1 MKRAT
6 KISTALGG
14 AAAVLLGMVVAAPL
28 SASAQSSPRA
38 GLHVADGRILE
49 ANGNDFVM
57 RGVNHPHSWYT
68 QHTAAFGHIKDLGA
82 NTVRVV
88 LSSGDRWYK
97 NDTEDVA
104 DVVSLCKRNRLICV
118 LEVHDTTGYGEEP
131 EAASL
136 DQAVDYWIDIQDAI
150 KGEEDYVVLNIGNEP
165 HGNQGYGNWTADTIS
180 AINRLRDEDFHHLI
194 MVDGPNWGQDW
205 TNTMRT
211 NARRV
216 FDSDPHANTVF
227 SIHMYGVYG
236 TRSAV
241 SSYLNDFVNAG
252 LPILVGEFG
261 HYHSDGNPDEDAILE
276 ISEHLGTGYLGW
288 SWSGNSGGV
297 DYLDMVVDFDPNRLT
312 EWGERI
318 FNGPNG
324 IAATAVEAT
333 VYGDGGNGPGGPG
346 DDTEAPTAPG
356 TPTASDVTSTSVT
369 LGWAAATDNVGVTGY
384 DVVRVSG
391 GQRTVVA
398 SSTSTSV
405 TVTGLTPG
413 TSYTFAVRARDA
425 AGNVSPLSG
434 TVAVTTSGG
443 QGGADCAVDY
453 RVAGSWPG
461 GFQGEVVVTNTGSSP
476 VTNWSLGWTFPGNQT
491 VTGLWGGGVSQSGNT
506 VTVTAPSWATTLA
519 PNASASLGFLADWS
533 GSNPAPTSFT
543 LNGSPCTVD

>member
-1 MKRAT
+1 
-6 KISTALGG
+6 
-14 AAAVLLGMVVAAPL
+14 
-28 SASAQSSPRA
+28 
-38 GLHVADGRILE
+38 
-49 ANGNDFVM
+49 
-57 RGVNHPHSWYT
+57 
-68 QHTAAFGHIKDLGA
+68 
-82 NTVRVV
+82 
-88 LSSGDRWYK
+88 
-97 NDTEDVA
+97 
-104 DVVSLCKRNRLICV
+104 
-118 LEVHDTTGYGEEP
+118 
-131 EAASL
+131 
-136 DQAVDYWIDIQDAI
+136 
-150 KGEEDYVVLNIGNEP
+150 
-165 HGNQGYGNWTADTIS
+165 
-180 AINRLRDEDFHHLI
+180 
-194 MVDGPNWGQDW
+194 
-205 TNTMRT
+205 
-211 NARRV
+211 
-216 FDSDPHANTVF
+216 
-227 SIHMYGVYG
+227 
-236 TRSAV
+236 
-241 SSYLNDFVNAG
+241 
-252 LPILVGEFG
+252 
-261 HYHSDGNPDEDAILE
+261 
-276 ISEHLGTGYLGW
+276 
-288 SWSGNSGGV
+288 
-297 DYLDMVVDFDPNRLT
+297 
-312 EWGERI
+312 
-318 FNGPNG
+318 
-324 IAATAVEAT
+324 
-333 VYGDGGNGPGGPG
+333 
-346 DDTEAPTAPG
+346 G